1 MITFLVHILDA
12 SYSLCREAC
21 LIFLKLN
28 VDVIF
33 LHIGLMKNMSPSDL
47 GMHSWLKSI
56 FGTLIFIISPFLFV
70 VAAPSTRMRLF
81 HSFLGH

>member
-21 LIFLKLN
+21 FIFFFFKLN

-33 LHIGLMKNMSPSDL
+33 LNIGLMKNMSPSDL
-47 GMHSWLKSI
+47 SMHSWLKSI
-56 FGTLIFIISPFLFV
+56 FGTLTFIISPFLFV
-70 VAAPSTRMRLF
+70 VAAPSTRVRLF
-81 HSFLGH
+81 NSS